1 MNMSNLETEFFGSE
15 NRKKKKTKTILKKT
29 VEKTSC
35 ISTLIR
41 VICTVY

>member
-1 MNMSNLETEFFGSE
+1 MNMSNLETEFE